1 MADSMERR
9 TLGRTGVDLPVVG
22 LGTWLTFDLPDSR
35 QETADAVV
43 AASFQG
49 GGRLVDSSPM
59 YGRAERIL
67 RRALDGFREQAFV
80 ATKVWTGSV
89 EEGRAQLEEQL
100 DCYDGR
106 VDLEQVHNLVAWES
120 HLGWL
125 ETEREAGRVGH
136 LGATHYA
143 PSAFAELARVM
154 GTGAIAAVQVP
165 YNPRE
170 REVEREIL
178 PLAEEL
184 GLGVIV
190 MRPLGGEGA
199 LLPGPSADR
208 LGPLG
213 VETWAEALLKWA
225 LSDPRVTAV
234 IPATTSPE
242 HARQNARAGSPPWF
256 GSEERRYVEELCG

>member
-1 MADSMERR
+1 MERR

-22 LGTWLTFDLPDSR
+22 LGTWLTFDLPDAE
-35 QETADAVV
+35 QDAADAVV
-43 AASFQG
+43 AAGFQQG
-49 GGRLVDSSPM
+49 ARLVDTSPM
-59 YGRAERIL
+59 YGRAERVL
-67 RRALDGFREQAFV
+67 GRALDGFREEAFV

-100 DCYDGR
+100 DFYDGR
-106 VDLEQVHNLVAWES
+106 VDLEQVHNLVAWEA

-125 ETEREAGRVGH
+125 ESEREAGRVRY

-143 PSAFAELARVM
+143 PSAFEELARVM
-154 GTGAIAAVQVP
+154 RTGAIDAIQIP
-165 YNPRE
+165 YNPHE
-170 REVEREIL
+170 REVEHEIL

-184 GLGVIV
+184 ELGVIV
-190 MRPLGGEGA
+190 MRPLGEGA

-213 VETWAEALLKWA
+213 AETWAEALLKWA

-242 HARQNARAGSPPWF
+242 HARQNARAGSPPWL
-256 GSEERRYVEELCG
+256 GADERRYVEELCG

>member
-22 LGTWLTFDLPDSR
+22 LGTWLTFDLPDDE
-35 QETADAVV
+35 QKGADAVV
-43 AASFQG
+43 AAGFRDG
-49 GGRLVDSSPM
+49 MRLVDSSPM
-59 YGRAERIL
+59 YGRAERVL
-67 RRALDGFREQAFV
+67 GRALDGFREEAFV
-80 ATKVWTGSV
+80 ATKVWTDSV
-89 EEGRAQLEEQL
+89 EEGRAQLEDQL
-100 DCYDGR
+100 DFYDGR
-106 VDLEQVHNLVAWES
+106 VDLEQVHNLVAWEA

-125 ETEREAGRVGH
+125 ESEREAGRVSH

-143 PSAFAELARVM
+143 ASAFGELARVM
-154 GTGAIAAVQVP
+154 RTGAIDAIQIP

-184 GLGVIV
+184 GLGVVV
-190 MRPLGGEGA
+190 MRPLGTGA
-199 LLPGPSADR
+199 LLPGPEADR
-208 LGPLG
+208 LAPLG

-234 IPATTSPE
+234 IPATTSPD
-242 HARQNARAGSPPWF
+242 HARQNARAGSPPWL
-256 GSEERRYVEELCG
+256 GPDERRYVEELCG

>member
-1 MADSMERR
+1 MERR

-22 LGTWLTFDLPDSR
+22 LGTWLTFDLPDDE
-35 QETADAVV
+35 QDTADAVV
-43 AASFQG
+43 TSLFEA

-59 YGRAERIL
+59 YGRAERVL
-67 RRALDGFREQAFV
+67 GRALDGFREQAFV
-80 ATKVWTGSV
+80 ATKVWTSSV
-89 EEGRAQLEEQL
+89 DEGRAQLEEQL
-100 DCYDGR
+100 GCYDGR
-106 VDLEQVHNLVAWES
+106 VDLEQVHNLVAWEA

-125 ETEREAGRVGH
+125 EAEQEAGRVGH

-143 PSAFAELARVM
+143 ASAFRELARVM
-154 GTGAIAAVQVP
+154 HTGVIDAIQIP

-170 REVEREIL
+170 RDVEREIL

-208 LGPLG
+208 LAPLG

-225 LSDPRVTAV
+225 LSDTRVTAV

-242 HARQNARAGSPPWF
+242 HARQNARAGSPPWLDP
-256 GSEERRYVEELCG
+256 EQRRYVEELCG

>member
-1 MADSMERR
+1 MERR

-22 LGTWLTFDLPDSR
+22 LGTWLTFDLPDDE
-35 QETADAVV
+35 QESADAVV
-43 AASFQG
+43 AAGFQEG
-49 GGRLVDSSPM
+49 TRLVDSSPM
-59 YGRAERIL
+59 YGRAERVL
-67 RRALDGFREQAFV
+67 GRALDGFREQAFV
-80 ATKVWTGSV
+80 ATKIWTGSV
-89 EEGRAQLEEQL
+89 GEARAQLEDQL
-100 DCYDGR
+100 DFYDGR
-106 VDLEQVHNLVAWES
+106 VDLEQVHNLVAWEA

-125 ETEREAGRVGH
+125 ESEREAGRVRH

-143 PSAFAELARVM
+143 ASAFGELAQVM
-154 GTGAIAAVQVP
+154 RTGAIEAIQIP

-190 MRPLGGEGA
+190 MRPLGEGA

-242 HARQNARAGSPPWF
+242 HARQNAQAGSPPWF
-256 GSEERRYVEELCG
+256 VPEERRYVEELCG

>member
-22 LGTWLTFDLPDSR
+22 LGTWLTFDLPDAE
-35 QETADAVV
+35 QDAADAVV
-43 AASFQG
+43 AAGFQQG
-49 GGRLVDSSPM
+49 ARLVDTSPM
-59 YGRAERIL
+59 YGRAERVL
-67 RRALDGFREQAFV
+67 GRALDGFREEAFV

-100 DCYDGR
+100 DFYDGR
-106 VDLEQVHNLVAWES
+106 VDLEQVHNLVAWEA

-125 ETEREAGRVGH
+125 ESEREAGRVRY

-143 PSAFAELARVM
+143 PSAFEELARVM
-154 GTGAIAAVQVP
+154 RTGAIDAIQIP

-170 REVEREIL
+170 REVEHEIL
-178 PLAEEL
+178 PLAKEL
-184 GLGVIV
+184 ELGVIV
-190 MRPLGGEGA
+190 MRPLGEGA

-208 LGPLG
+208 LSPLG
-213 VETWAEALLKWA
+213 AETWAEALLKWA

-242 HARQNARAGSPPWF
+242 HARQNARAGSPPWL
-256 GSEERRYVEELCG
+256 GADERRYVEELCG